1 MKTNKIL
8 KIDGTILDKKQLENH
23 LQKIASNHNLI
34 NKPSKETYP
43 IPQLIENYET
53 IKIVY
58 NLLNEHVKLG
68 MTTHPAG
75 EWLLDNFYIIEETVK
90 QIQKELTLKKY
101 MNFLGI
107 ANGKY
112 KGFARIYVLAAEI
125 VAYTDNKIDKEDLE
139 DYLTSYQ
146 EKKTLSMEEIW
157 NIGLFLQIAIIEN
170 IREICEKIYSS
181 QIQKMKAENI
191 VKKLL
196 EKSQE
201 NKDNHIYHIKNI
213 KKDMLQDVK
222 YPFIEYM
229 SYILKRYGKKG
240 YRYLKILEEIV
251 EMTGT
256 TVQEVIK
263 KEHFDIA
270 VKKVS
275 IGNSIISIKTI
286 QRINFLEIFEKING
300 VEEILKQDPANVY
313 SKMDNDT
320 KDCYRNVIKEIS
332 KKTKISEIYI
342 AKKILQL
349 SKENEDN
356 GKKSHIGYYII
367 DKGIEKVYKELQC
380 KTPKHMSEKI
390 KQKLYIV
397 TNIILSIAISFALS
411 SILNLYT
418 KNIKIYVLSFFI
430 LFIPS
435 SEIVTQIIQ
444 YILSKIVK
452 PKPIPKIDFSKGID
466 KEHTCMVVIPTILK
480 NKEKVKELMQK
491 LEVYYIANQSKNLY
505 FTLLGDCSE
514 SSIKEEK
521 FDNEVIENGVKLA
534 EKLNKKYAKE
544 NEFPIFHFIYRKR
557 DWNEKEN
564 CYLGWERKRGMLTQF
579 NEYLLGKEEN
589 VFRANTIEGYKDC
602 IPQIQYVITLDA
614 DTELI
619 LNSAFELVG
628 AMAHILNKPII
639 DKEKNVVIEGY
650 GIIQPRIGINLDI
663 SYKTI
668 FTQIFAGTGGIDS
681 YTNAISDLYQD
692 NFGEGIFTGKGI
704 YDLKV
709 FSKVLKNAIPENTV
723 LSHDLL
729 EGCYLRCGL
738 ATDIMLMDGYPTK
751 YNSFMNRLSRWIRG
765 DWQIISWLNS
775 KVNSKIG
782 NIQNPLNYLSKY
794 KILDNL
800 RRSLIEIMVI
810 ISLILFVILGKQYC
824 FEIYP
829 FIIISIIAVVMSNIL
844 EIFNTMLVKKEG
856 EYKQKN
862 FSPRVSGYKGIV
874 LRILITIGEL
884 PYKTYISFI
893 AIVKTLYRKWIS
905 HKNLLEWMTSEEAEK
920 QSKNDVI
927 SYIKQMW
934 FNIALGILT
943 IGFALTN
950 KAFGDFL
957 IQILLGILW
966 TFTPFIMWHISKE
979 KKEIKAIEKLDKTE
993 IEYVLE
999 IGKKTWE
1006 FFKQYITKENNY
1018 LMPDNYQED
1027 RKQKVVARTSSTN
1040 IGLSILAIISSY
1052 DLQYET
1058 LSNTIELL
1066 HKVLTSV
1073 DSLQK
1078 WNGHLYNWYNI
1089 KTKDPLIPRYISTV
1103 DSGNFVGYMYVTK
1116 SFLEETRDILQK
1128 SEEYIKI
1135 INQIQEMLE
1144 IIKKIINQTDFTY
1157 LYSQEHQIFSIGYN
1171 IEENQLTD
1179 SYYDLLATEARQASL
1194 VAIAK
1199 KDIPSKHWNHLS
1211 RTLTILGKYKGL
1223 ISWSGTAFEYLMPN
1237 INIPKYKGSLLDESC
1252 DFMIMS
1258 QIKYAEEMNLPFGVS
1273 ESAFNL
1279 KDLQYNYQ
1287 YKAFGIPWLGL
1298 KRGLADEMVV
1308 STYSSI
1314 LAITDIPKEVIKNL
1328 KILEQYGMY
1337 NKYGF
1342 YESIDFTPER
1352 VRKGQKAEVVKT
1364 YMAHHQGLILLS
1376 INNLINKMI
1385 LQKRFTKNPEIQAVT
1400 ILLQETM
1407 PEKAIITKED
1417 KEKVEKLKYKDYEDY
1432 IVRKYTKVDERLIT
1446 GNVISNE
1453 NYMIAMNQK
1462 GEGFSKYKNM
1472 YINHFKR
1479 TDDYMQG
1486 IIFDIKS
1493 IKNKQMISS
1502 CYSHNMG
1509 TSYQIRFMP
1518 DKNEQEMVNGNIK
1531 ATIKTTV
1538 ASNEPV
1544 ELRRIILENTGNEE
1558 EIVELTGYFE
1568 PILAQKEQYYA
1579 HPAFNNLFLVYGYD
1593 EKNEAL
1599 LVKRKRR
1606 EIGEQELYLATTL
1619 HASREDRIGDL
1630 EYEIEEE
1637 KFLGRGNVKIPK
1649 MVKDSLPF
1657 SKKIG
1662 LVTEPIIAMK
1672 RTIKIK
1678 KQEKVI
1684 IDFILSVEEEKE
1696 QVIQNLE
1703 KYISFE
1709 NVKNEFELSKAR
1721 VEAETRYLNMK
1732 GKNIENYQK
1741 ILSYIIFDNS
1751 IRSVE
1756 RSKINQTKH
1765 YQQSDLWKYGISGDL
1780 PIVLVKMKNANDVQG
1795 LKEILKAYEYF
1806 RTKNVETEIVVIN
1819 GENYSYENY
1828 VREEI
1833 DSTILNQHK
1842 GYLKNIKGG
1851 IFVLNE
1857 EEIDKNDMT
1866 FLEFISSITIDCAK
1880 GNLENNLKEIEE
1892 VYLENYKEISKEENT
1907 NLFIEETTE
1916 DINILKN
1923 TENLKYYNEYGAF
1936 SEDGKEYWICVNQ
1949 EKRLPTVWS
1958 HIMANEKFGTIVTE
1972 NMGGYS
1978 WYKNSRLNRLT
1989 SWHNNPSL
1997 DIPSEVVYVK
2007 DMETKQVWSLGLNP
2021 MPDNRNYNVIY
2032 GFGYCKYIHSHLGI
2046 EQELEIFVPKEDSCK
2061 IGILKLRNKTP
2072 NRKNLKLYYYIKP
2085 VIGEDESKTSG
2096 NISIKFDRN
2105 SNILTADNLYTTE
2118 IDNTKL
2124 YISSSEKIK
2133 SYTGDK
2139 KFFLGKNGISNPD
2152 GVKKLRLNNSNAIG
2166 KDTCMVIEIEVEVE
2180 SFSNKEISFV
2190 LGAEESVMDCKNIA
2204 YKYSKLQNC
2213 RQELE
2218 RIKNDW
2224 RDLLGKLQVYTP
2236 LESTNILLNGWCI
2249 YQTLES
2255 RLLGRSGYYQSGG
2268 AFGFR
2273 DQLQDTIALKYIS
2286 PEFLKQQIIKHS
2298 KHQFE
2303 EGDVEHW
2310 WHEETNRGIRT
2321 RFSDDLLWLPYL
2333 VLQYIKFTGD
2343 YSILDIETPYLKG
2356 PILEEG
2362 IDERYDKYEQSE
2374 KQESIYL
2381 HCIRAIEKSFNFGEN
2396 GLPKIGSGDWND
2408 GFSTV
2413 GNKGKG
2419 ESVWLGF
2426 FLYHILDKFIPIC
2439 EMMESKNTQNL
2450 EENHNSEKNNQILNI
2465 IYEVNNMKEDN
2476 TNSSVGEEKY
2486 KMNSLSSEQKDKN
2499 NDSVLKENLK
2509 IENKCDKEDVQKE
2522 EVENRSEKWNT
2533 IKMQLKKALNTNG
2546 WDGRWYRRAFM
2557 DDGNVLGSMEND
2569 ECRIDSIAQSWSVI
2583 SKAGDNDKKYISIES
2598 LENHLVDKENGIIKL
2613 LDPPFEKG
2621 HLEPGYIKA
2630 YLPGVRENGGQYTHS
2645 SCWAIIAEALL
2656 GFGDKALEFYRMI
2669 NPIEHARTK
2678 DASNKYKVEPYV
2690 IPADIY
2696 GAGNLAG
2703 RGGWTWY
2710 TGSSSWYYTAGVEY
2724 ILGLKV
2730 KEGYLTIAP
2739 CIPKDWKEYLMRY
2752 KWKDSIYNIKV
2763 INQNQKNTGVTK
2775 ILLNG
2780 EEVENKI
2787 KLDGGNRIFNIEVIM

>member
-8 KIDGTILDKKQLENH
+8 KIDGTIVDKKQLENH
-23 LQKIASNHNLI
+23 LQKIASNHNLV

-43 IPQLIENYET
+43 IPQLIENYQT
-53 IKIVY
+53 IKMIY

-90 QIQKELTLKKY
+90 QIEKELTLKKY

-125 VAYTDNKIDKEDLE
+125 IAYTDNKIEKEDLE
-139 DYLTSYQ
+139 DYLASYQ

-191 VKKLL
+191 VQKLIAP
-196 EKSQE
+196 SQDE
-201 NKDNHIYHIKNI
+201 NGNHMYHLKNI
-213 KKDMLQDVK
+213 KKDMLHDVK

-240 YRYLKILEEIV
+240 YRYLKILDEIV

-275 IGNSIISIKTI
+275 IGNSITSIKTI

-300 VEEILKQDPANVY
+300 VEEILKQDPADVY
-313 SKMDNDT
+313 SKMDNQT
-320 KDCYRNVIKEIS
+320 KESYRNIIKEIS

-349 SKENEDN
+349 AKESKHK
-356 GKKSHIGYYII
+356 GKKAHIGYYILE
-367 DKGIEKVYKELQC
+367 KGIAKVYQELQC
-380 KTPKHMSEKI
+380 KVPKHIPEKT
-390 KQKLYIV
+390 KQKLYII
-397 TNIILSIAISFALS
+397 TNIVLSMVLSLVFS
-411 SILNLYT
+411 SILNLYIRNT
-418 KNIKIYVLSFFI
+418 WIYLLSFFI
-430 LFIPS
+430 LWIPS

-444 YILSKIVK
+444 YILSKTVK
-452 PKPIPKIDFSKGID
+452 PKPIPKIDFSKGIN
-466 KEHTCMVVIPTILK
+466 EENATMVVIPTILK
-480 NKEKVKELMQK
+480 NKEKVKELMHK
-491 LEVYYIANQSKNLY
+491 LEVYYIANKSKNLY

-514 SSIKEEK
+514 SSMKEEK
-521 FDNEVIENGVKLA
+521 IDNEVIEIGMKLVESLN
-534 EKLNKKYAKE
+534 EKYVSE

-557 DWNEKEN
+557 EWNEKEN

-579 NEYLLGKEEN
+579 NEYMLGKQEN
-589 VFRANTIEGYKDC
+589 VFRTNTIEIYKDC
-602 IPQIQYVITLDA
+602 IPKIQYVITLDA
-614 DTELI
+614 DTDLI

-628 AMAHILNKPII
+628 AMAHILNKPVI
-639 DKEKNVVIEGY
+639 DEEKNLVIEGH
-650 GIIQPRIGINLDI
+650 GMIQPRIGINLDV

-668 FTQIFAGTGGIDS
+668 FTQIFAGAGGIDS

-704 YDLKV
+704 YDVKV

-765 DWQIISWLNS
+765 DWQIISWL
-775 KVNSKIG
+775 KAKINSKIG
-782 NIQNPLNYLSKY
+782 NIQNPLNCISKY
-794 KILDNL
+794 KIFDNL

-810 ISLILFVILGKQYC
+810 ISWVLFVILGKVYC
-824 FEIYP
+824 FEIYS
-829 FIIISIIAVVMSNIL
+829 FIILSIISVIISYLL
-844 EIFNTMLVKKEG
+844 EMFNTMLVKKEG
-856 EYKQKN
+856 EHKQKK
-862 FSPRVSGYKGIV
+862 FSPRISGYKGIG
-874 LRILITIGEL
+874 LRILITIGVL
-884 PYKTYISFI
+884 PYKAYVSCV
-893 AIVKTLYRKWIS
+893 AITKTLYRKWIS
-905 HKNLLEWMTSEEAEK
+905 HKKLLEWMTSEEAEK
-920 QSKNDVI
+920 QAKNNVM

-934 FNIALGILT
+934 FNIAFGILSLGI
-943 IGFALTN
+943 ALTN
-950 KAFGDFL
+950 KGFGDF
-957 IQILLGILW
+957 IIEAIFGILW
-966 TFTPFIMWHISKE
+966 IFTPFIMWYISKE
-979 KKEIKAIEKLDKTE
+979 KKEIKAIEKLNQTE

-999 IGKKTWE
+999 IGRKTWQ

-1018 LMPDNYQED
+1018 LIPDNYQED
-1027 RKQKVVARTSSTN
+1027 RKQKIVTRTSSTN
-1040 IGLSILAIISSY
+1040 IGLSILAIVSSY

-1058 LSNTIELL
+1058 LPDTIYLL
-1066 HKVLTSV
+1066 HKVITSV

-1078 WNGHLYNWYNI
+1078 WNGHLYNWYNT
-1089 KTKDPLIPRYISTV
+1089 KTKEPLRPRYISTV
-1103 DSGNFVGYMYVTK
+1103 DSGNFVGYLYVAK
-1116 SFLEETRDILQK
+1116 AFLEEIQEMLQNDYNLYFEQSIEHQKNILEYETI
-1128 SEEYIKI
+1128 SEENRLLKEKMNEI
-1135 INQIQEMLE
+1135 IETKRIIDITNEEKVKVESQIQEMLE
-1144 IIKKIINQTDFTY
+1144 IIKRIIDQTDFIH

-1171 IEENQLTD
+1171 IEENKLTD

-1211 RTLTILGKYKGL
+1211 RTLTVLGKYKGL

-1237 INIPKYKGSLLDESC
+1237 INMPKYKGSLLDESC
-1252 DFMIMS
+1252 KFMMMS
-1258 QIKYAEEMNLPFGVS
+1258 QMKYAQEMHLPFGIS

-1279 KDLQYNYQ
+1279 KDLQSNYQ

-1298 KRGLADEMVV
+1298 KRGLADEMVI
-1308 STYSSI
+1308 SSYASM
-1314 LAITDIPKEVIKNL
+1314 LAINDIPKEVVKNL
-1328 KILEQYGMY
+1328 KVLEQYGMY

-1342 YESIDFTPER
+1342 YESLDFTPER
-1352 VRKGQKAEVVKT
+1352 VRKGKQAEVVKT
-1364 YMAHHQGLILLS
+1364 YMAHHQGLTLLS
-1376 INNLINKMI
+1376 INNLMNQLI

-1432 IVRKYTKVDERLIT
+1432 IVRAYDKIDERLIT

-1462 GEGFSKYKNM
+1462 GEGVSKYKN
-1472 YINHFKR
+1472 ICVNHFKC
-1479 TDDYMQG
+1479 TDDDTQG
-1486 IIFDIKS
+1486 IIFNIKS
-1493 IKNKQMISS
+1493 IKNKQIISS
-1502 CYSHNMG
+1502 SYSQNIKNENQ
-1509 TSYQIRFMP
+1509 YQIRFMP
-1518 DKNEQEMVNGNIK
+1518 DRNEQEITSGNIK
-1531 ATIKTTV
+1531 ATIKTTI

-1544 ELRRIILENTGNEE
+1544 ELRRLILENSGNEE

-1568 PILAQKEQYYA
+1568 PTLAPKEQYYA

-1593 EKNEAL
+1593 EKNEAII
-1599 LVKRKRR
+1599 VKRKKR
-1606 EIGEQELYLATTL
+1606 ELGESEIYLATTL
-1619 HASREDRIGDL
+1619 HASRDDKIGDL

-1637 KFLGRGNVKIPK
+1637 KFIGRGNLKIPK

-1662 LVTEPIIAMK
+1662 LVTEPVLALK

-1678 KQEKVI
+1678 SQEKVV
-1684 IDFILSVEEEKE
+1684 IDFILSVGEEKK
-1696 QVIQNLE
+1696 QVLQNLE
-1703 KYISFE
+1703 KYTSFE

-1721 VEAETRYLNMK
+1721 VEAETRYLNIK
-1732 GKNIENYQK
+1732 GKDIEIYQK
-1741 ILSYIIFDNS
+1741 MLSYIIFDDS
-1751 IRSVE
+1751 IKSVE
-1756 RSKINQTKH
+1756 KEKSNHIQVYK
-1765 YQQSDLWKYGISGDL
+1765 QSDLWKYGISGDL
-1780 PIVLVKMKNANDVQG
+1780 PIILVKMKNANDVQG
-1795 LKEILKAYEYF
+1795 LKEVLKAYEYF
-1806 RTKNVETEIVVIN
+1806 RTKNIETEIVIIDE
-1819 GENYSYENY
+1819 ENYSYENY

-1833 DSTILNQHK
+1833 ESTILNQHM
-1842 GYLKNIKGG
+1842 GYLKNIKAG
-1851 IFVLNE
+1851 IFILNK
-1857 EEIDKNDMT
+1857 EEIDKKDIA
-1866 FLEFISSITIDCAK
+1866 FLQFISVIIIDCAK
-1880 GNLENNLKEIEE
+1880 GNLENNIKEIEDI
-1892 VYLENYKEISKEENT
+1892 YLEDYKEISEEENT
-1907 NLFIEETTE
+1907 KQFVEENTE
-1916 DINILKN
+1916 DIDILRD

-1936 SEDGKEYWICVNQ
+1936 SEDGKEYWICVNKQ
-1949 EKRLPTVWS
+1949 KRLPTVWS
-1958 HIMANEKFGTIVTE
+1958 HMMANEKFGTIVTE

-1989 SWHNNPSL
+1989 SWNNNPSF
-1997 DIPSEVVYVK
+1997 DIPSEIIYVK
-2007 DMETKQVWSLGLNP
+2007 DMNTKESWSLGLNP

-2061 IGILKLRNKTP
+2061 VGILKLSNKTP
-2072 NRKNLKLYYYIKP
+2072 NRKHLKLYYYIKP
-2085 VIGEDESKTSG
+2085 VIGEDEFKTSG
-2096 NISIKFDRN
+2096 NIRIQFDRN
-2105 SNILTADNLYTTE
+2105 SNILIANNLYATE

-2124 YISSSEKIK
+2124 YVASSEKIK

-2139 KFFLGKNGISNPD
+2139 KFFLGKNGLANPD
-2152 GVKKLRLNNSNAIG
+2152 GIKKLKLNNSNSIG
-2166 KDTCMVIEIEVEVE
+2166 RDACIVLEIEVNIE

-2190 LGAEESVMDCKNIA
+2190 LGAEETIIDCKNIA

-2213 RQELE
+2213 KQELE
-2218 RIKNDW
+2218 YVKNDW
-2224 RDLLGKLQVYTP
+2224 KDLLGKLQVYTP

-2249 YQTLES
+2249 YQTIES
-2255 RLLGRSGYYQSGG
+2255 RLWGRSGYYQSGG

-2298 KHQFE
+2298 QHQFE

-2310 WHEETNRGIRT
+2310 WHEETKRGIRT

-2333 VLQYIKFTGD
+2333 VLQYIDFTED
-2343 YSILDIETPYLKG
+2343 NSILEIETPYLKG
-2356 PILEEG
+2356 EILEEG
-2362 IDERYDKYEQSE
+2362 IDERYEKYQQSE
-2374 KQESIYL
+2374 KKESIYL

-2413 GNKGKG
+2413 GNKGRG

-2426 FLYHILDKFIPIC
+2426 FLYNILDKFIPIC
-2439 EMMESKNTQNL
+2439 EMME
-2450 EENHNSEKNNQILNI
+2450 EK
-2465 IYEVNNMKEDN
+2465 DR
-2476 TNSSVGEEKY
+2476 
-2486 KMNSLSSEQKDKN
+2486 
-2499 NDSVLKENLK
+2499 ENLK
-2509 IENKCDKEDVQKE
+2509 KKDKSENLVQIENVNTENKNSYYKEEFKKNINVENENSYSKDEFQKN
-2522 EVENRSEKWNT
+2522 EVENRSAKWTT
-2533 IKMQLKKALNTNG
+2533 IKIQLKKALNTNG
-2546 WDGRWYRRAFM
+2546 WDGRWYKRAFM
-2557 DDGNVLGSMEND
+2557 DDGNVLGSMENE

-2583 SKAGDNDKKYISIES
+2583 SNAGDNDKKYISMES

-2630 YLPGVRENGGQYTHS
+2630 YLPGVRENGGQYTHE
-2645 SCWAIIAEALL
+2645 C
-2656 GFGDKALEFYRMI
+2656 
-2669 NPIEHARTK
+2669 
-2678 DASNKYKVEPYV
+2678 
-2690 IPADIY
+2690 
-2696 GAGNLAG
+2696 
-2703 RGGWTWY
+2703 
-2710 TGSSSWYYTAGVEY
+2710 
-2724 ILGLKV
+2724 
-2730 KEGYLTIAP
+2730 
-2739 CIPKDWKEYLMRY
+2739 CC
-2752 KWKDSIYNIKV
+2752 
-2763 INQNQKNTGVTK
+2763 
-2775 ILLNG
+2775 
-2780 EEVENKI
+2780 
-2787 KLDGGNRIFNIEVIM
+2787 

>member
-8 KIDGTILDKKQLENH
+8 KIDGTILDKEQLEKH
-23 LQKIASNHNLI
+23 LQKNASNHNLR

-43 IPQLIENYET
+43 IPQLVENYET

-58 NLLNEHVKLG
+58 QLLNEHVKLG
-68 MTTHPAG
+68 ITTHPAG
-75 EWLLDNFYIIEETVK
+75 EWLLDNFYIIEETVQ

-125 VAYTDNKIDKEDLE
+125 VAYTDNKIQKEDLE
-139 DYLTSYQ
+139 DYLLSYQ

-170 IREICEKIYSS
+170 ITEICEKIYSS

-191 VKKLL
+191 VRRLIETTQGNKK
-196 EKSQE
+196 
-201 NKDNHIYHIKNI
+201 NHIYHVKNI

-222 YPFIEYM
+222 YPFIEHM
-229 SYILKRYGKKG
+229 SYILKQYGKRG
-240 YRYLKILEEIV
+240 YRYLKVLDEII

-275 IGNSIISIKTI
+275 IGNSITSIKTI

-300 VEEILKQDPANVY
+300 VEEILKQDPADVY
-313 SKMDNDT
+313 SKMDNMT
-320 KDCYRNVIKEIS
+320 KESYRNIIKEIS
-332 KKTKISEIYI
+332 RKTKISEMYI

-349 SKENEDN
+349 AKENKN
-356 GKKSHIGYYII
+356 KGKKSHIGYYIL
-367 DKGIEKVYKELQC
+367 DKGMEKVYQELQC
-380 KTPKHMSEKI
+380 KVPRQMTEKN
-390 KQKLYIV
+390 KQKLYIA
-397 TNIILSIAISFALS
+397 TNIVLSIVLSLVFS
-411 SILNLYT
+411 SILNLYI
-418 KNIKIYVLSFFI
+418 KNTEIYIFSFLI
-430 LFIPS
+430 LLIPS
-435 SEIVTQIIQ
+435 SEMVTQIIQ

-466 KEHTCMVVIPTILK
+466 KENACMVVIPTILK
-480 NKEKVKELMQK
+480 NKEKVKELLRK

-514 SSIKEEK
+514 SSTKEEQ
-521 FDNEVIENGVKLA
+521 FDNEVMETGIQLV
-534 EKLNKKYAKE
+534 EKLNKKYVTE

-557 DWNEKEN
+557 EWNEKEN

-579 NEYLLGKEEN
+579 NEYLLGNEEN
-589 VFRANTIEGYKDC
+589 PFRTTTIEEYKDC
-602 IPQIQYVITLDA
+602 IPKIQYVITLDA
-614 DTELI
+614 DTDLI
-619 LNSAFELVG
+619 LNSASELVG
-628 AMAHILNKPII
+628 AMAHILNKPVI
-639 DKEKNVVIEGY
+639 DEEKNIVIEGY

-704 YDLKV
+704 YDVKV

-738 ATDIMLMDGYPTK
+738 ATDIMLMDGYPCK

-765 DWQIISWLNS
+765 DWQIISWLKR

-782 NIQNPLNYLSKY
+782 ERQNPLNCLSKY

-800 RRSLIEIMVI
+800 RRSLIEFMVI
-810 ISLILFVILGKQYC
+810 ISFLLFVVLGKVYH
-824 FEIYP
+824 FETYP
-829 FIIISIIAVVMSNIL
+829 FIVISLIAIVMPYIL
-844 EIFNTMLVKKEG
+844 ELFNTMLVKKEG
-856 EYKQKN
+856 EHKQKK
-862 FSPRVSGYKGIV
+862 FSPRISGYKGIG
-874 LRILITIGEL
+874 LRILITIGVL
-884 PYKTYISFI
+884 PYKAYISFI

-905 HKNLLEWMTSEEAEK
+905 HKKLLEWMTSEEAEK
-920 QSKNDVI
+920 QAKNNVI
-927 SYIKQMW
+927 SYIRQMW
-934 FNIALGILT
+934 FNIALGILSLGLA
-943 IGFALTN
+943 ITN
-950 KAFGDFL
+950 KNSGNFI
-957 IQILLGILW
+957 IQTILGTLW
-966 TFTPFIMWHISKE
+966 IFAPFVMWYISKD
-979 KKEIKAIEKLDKTE
+979 KKEVKAIEKLNKTE
-993 IEYVLE
+993 IKYVLE
-999 IGKKTWE
+999 IGRKTWQ

-1058 LSNTIELL
+1058 LPDMIHLL
-1066 HKVLTSV
+1066 YKVLTSV

-1078 WNGHLYNWYNI
+1078 WNGHLYNWYDI
-1089 KTKDPLIPRYISTV
+1089 KTKEPLKPRYISTV
-1103 DSGNFVGYMYVTK
+1103 DSGNFVGYLYVTK
-1116 SFLEETRDILQK
+1116 AFLNEIIETKRKIDITNEEK
-1128 SEEYIKI
+1128 NIKI
-1135 INQIQEMLE
+1135 RNQIQEMLE
-1144 IIKKIINQTDFTY
+1144 IIERMIKKTDFTY

-1171 IEENQLTD
+1171 IEENKLTD
-1179 SYYDLLATEARQASL
+1179 SYYDLLASEARQASL

-1199 KDIPSKHWNHLS
+1199 KDISLKHWNHLS

-1252 DFMIMS
+1252 KFMIMS
-1258 QIKYAEEMNLPFGVS
+1258 QMKYAKEMDLPFGVS

-1279 KDLQYNYQ
+1279 KDLQSNYQ

-1298 KRGLADEMVV
+1298 KRGLADEIVV
-1308 STYSSI
+1308 SAYASI

-1337 NKYGF
+1337 NQYGF

-1352 VRKGQKAEVVKT
+1352 VRKGKQAEVVKT

-1376 INNLINKMI
+1376 INNLINQLI
-1385 LQKRFTKNPEIQAVT
+1385 LQKRFTENPEIQAVT

-1432 IVRKYTKVDERLIT
+1432 IVQTYTKIDGRLIS

-1453 NYMIAMNQK
+1453 NYMVAMNQK
-1462 GEGFSKYKNM
+1462 GEGISKYKNI
-1472 YINHFKR
+1472 YVNYFKR
-1479 TDDYMQG
+1479 TDDNTQG
-1486 IIFDIKS
+1486 ILFYIKS
-1493 IKNKQMISS
+1493 IKNKQIISS
-1502 CYSHNMG
+1502 SYSQNIKKENQ
-1509 TSYQIRFMP
+1509 YQIRFMP
-1518 DKNEQEMVNGNIK
+1518 DKNEQEIISGNIK
-1531 ATIKTTV
+1531 ATIKTTIT
-1538 ASNEPV
+1538 SNEPV
-1544 ELRRIILENTGNEE
+1544 ELRRVVLENSGNEE
-1558 EIVELTGYFE
+1558 EIIELTGYFE
-1568 PILAQKEQYYA
+1568 PILGPKEQYYA
-1579 HPAFNNLFLVYGYD
+1579 HPAFNNLFLVYEYN
-1593 EKNEAL
+1593 EKNEAII
-1599 LVKRKRR
+1599 VKRKKR
-1606 EIGEQELYLATTL
+1606 ELAEKEVYLATTL
-1619 HASREDRIGDL
+1619 HASYENKIGDL

-1637 KFLGRGNVKIPK
+1637 KFIGRGNLGIPQ

-1657 SKKIG
+1657 SKKVG
-1662 LVTEPIIAMK
+1662 LITEPVVAMK

-1678 KQEKVI
+1678 SQEKVVV
-1684 IDFILSVEEEKE
+1684 DFILSVGEEKE

-1709 NVKNEFELSKAR
+1709 NVKNEFALSKAR
-1721 VEAETRYLNMK
+1721 VEAETRYLNIK
-1732 GKNIENYQK
+1732 GKDIKMYQK
-1741 ILSYIIFDNS
+1741 LLSYIIFDNS
-1751 IRSVE
+1751 VKSVE
-1756 RSKINQTKH
+1756 KEKINHIQTYK
-1765 YQQSDLWKYGISGDL
+1765 QSDLWKYGISGDL
-1780 PIVLVKMKNANDVQG
+1780 PIILVKMKNANDVQG
-1795 LKEILKAYEYF
+1795 LKEVLKAYEYF
-1806 RTKNVETEIVVIN
+1806 RTKNVETEIVIMD
-1819 GENYSYENY
+1819 EEKYSYENY
-1828 VREEI
+1828 LREEI
-1833 DSTILNQHK
+1833 DSTILNQHM
-1842 GYLKNIKGG
+1842 GYLKNIKAG
-1851 IFVLNE
+1851 IFILNE
-1857 EEIDKNDMT
+1857 EEMDKQDIT
-1866 FLEFISSITIDCAK
+1866 FLEFISVITIDCAK

-1892 VYLENYKEISKEENT
+1892 NYLENYKEISEEENIDQ
-1907 NLFIEETTE
+1907 FVEENTE
-1916 DINILKN
+1916 DINILKD
-1923 TENLKYYNEYGAF
+1923 TEKLKYYNEYGAF
-1936 SEDGKEYWICVNQ
+1936 SEDGKEYWICVDK
-1949 EKRLPTVWS
+1949 EKRLPSVWS

-1989 SWHNNPSL
+1989 SWNNHPSF
-1997 DIPSEVVYVK
+1997 DIPSEVIYIK
-2007 DMETKQVWSLGLNP
+2007 DMDTRKSWSLGLNP

-2032 GFGYCKYIHSHLGI
+2032 GFGYCKYIHSNLGI
-2046 EQELEIFVPKEDSCK
+2046 EQELEMFVPREDSCK
-2061 IGILKLRNKTP
+2061 IGILHLSNKTP
-2072 NRKNLKLYYYIKP
+2072 NRKHLKLYYYIKP
-2085 VIGEDESKTSG
+2085 VIGEDEIKTSG
-2096 NISIKFDRN
+2096 NINIRFDRN
-2105 SNILTADNLYTTE
+2105 SNTVLAYNLYASE
-2118 IDNTKL
+2118 IDKTKL

-2139 KFFLGKNGISNPD
+2139 KFFLGKNGLSNPD
-2152 GVKKLRLNNSNAIG
+2152 GIKKLKLNNSNALG
-2166 KDTCMVIEIEVEVE
+2166 RDTCMVLEIEVEIE

-2190 LGAEESVMDCKNIA
+2190 LGAEETMIDCKNIA

-2218 RIKNDW
+2218 RVKNDW
-2224 RDLLGKLQVYTP
+2224 RDLLGKLQIYTP

-2286 PEFLKQQIIKHS
+2286 PEILKQQIIKHS

-2310 WHEETNRGIRT
+2310 WHEETGRGIRT

-2333 VLQYIKFTGD
+2333 VLQYIHFTGNT
-2343 YSILDIETPYLKG
+2343 SILDIETPYLKG
-2356 PILEEG
+2356 AILEEG
-2362 IDERYDKYEQSE
+2362 VDERYDQYPQSE
-2374 KQESIYL
+2374 KQESIYW

-2413 GNKGKG
+2413 GNKGRG

-2426 FLYHILDKFIPIC
+2426 FLYNILDEFIPIC
-2439 EMMESKNTQNL
+2439 EMMEQ
-2450 EENHNSEKNNQILNI
+2450 
-2465 IYEVNNMKEDN
+2465 KER
-2476 TNSSVGEEKY
+2476 EEKD
-2486 KMNSLSSEQKDKN
+2486 NS
-2499 NDSVLKENLK
+2499 NDLIPRENIK
-2509 IENKCDKEDVQKE
+2509 AENENKYHEDEVQNKKNE
-2522 EVENRSEKWNT
+2522 SRSAKWRT
-2533 IKMQLKKALNTNG
+2533 IKIQLKKALNTNG
-2546 WDGRWYRRAFM
+2546 WDGRWYKRAFM

-2583 SKAGDNDKKYISIES
+2583 SNAGDNDKKYISMES

-2630 YLPGVRENGGQYTHS
+2630 YLPGVRENGGQYTHA

-2678 DASNKYKVEPYV
+2678 DASSKYKVEPYA
-2690 IPADIY
+2690 IAADIY

-2710 TGSSSWYYTAGVEY
+2710 TGSSSWYYTAGIEY
-2724 ILGLKV
+2724 ILGLKI
-2730 KEGYLTIAP
+2730 KEGYLMIEP
-2739 CIPKDWKEYLMRY
+2739 CIPKDWKEYFMRY

-2763 INQNQKNTGVTK
+2763 INQNQKNTGVEK
-2775 ILLNG
+2775 VLLNG

-2787 KLDGGNRIFNIEVIM
+2787 KLEGNNKVYNIEVYM